1 MSRPTSWTITCI
13 ATGEV
18 FEVFSA
24 KDAEEARQSP
34 FVKVETAM
42 EYLGR
47 VNREIREGK
56 H

>member
-1 MSRPTSWTITCI
+1 MSGLTTWMITCI

-24 KDAEEARQSP
+24 KDAEKAKQSP
-34 FVKVETAM
+34 FVKVETAI

-47 VNREIREGK
+47 LNREIKGDS
-56 H
+56 